1 MFTIQV
7 IDHRDGKPAVYKK
20 VGISF
25 NGFFGGSTR
34 DIRTDD
40 RGEAHFDYRNGDGK
54 VYVDGECR
62 WEGYLEG
69 RVVVYI

>member
-25 NGFFGGSTR
+25 SGFFGGSTR
-34 DIRTDD
+34 DVRTDN